1 MQEVL
6 FMSSL
11 KSGGFAARVLTGLR
25 SIIWAAAVGVTVI
38 AVLCLVFSG
47 LIISGVVPVEGI
59 IIYTAVSCFIGGASA
74 SIATGRRGKIM
85 QYSLAILICMELM
98 LWLIGTV
105 LFQSSFVPGD
115 APFLVI
121 ALLLGLISGGVI
133 VNVR

>member
-1 MQEVL
+1 
-6 FMSSL
+6 
-11 KSGGFAARVLTGLR
+11 GGVAARVLTGLR

-59 IIYTAVSCFIGGASA
+59 IIFTAVSCFIGGASA

-105 LFQSSFVPGD
+105 LFQSTFVPGD

-133 VNVR
+133 ANAR